1 MLKNCKK
8 GAFFEKKRNIL
19 TDEEL
24 IEKIKQGDDR
34 AENEIFLR
42 YKDLVTKICRGYFI
56 VGGDLEDLI
65 QEGMIGLYKAIKGY
79 SSHKE
84 TTFKTFAVL
93 CIKHQIQSAIRKA
106 NTNKNKP
113 LSSAVSLQSFS
124 NVENESLDYLPI
136 ELVLDT
142 TPAEKV
148 IDKENFDAL
157 KKMIT
162 STLSPF
168 EFKVLSLYLQGYS
181 YKEISSELSINSK
194 SIDNCLTRIKTKLRT
209 KLKDQNAIN

>member
-1 MLKNCKK
+1 M
-8 GAFFEKKRNIL
+8 

-24 IEKIKQGDDR
+24 IEQIKLGNDK

-42 YKDLVTKICRGYFI
+42 YKDLVTKISRGYFI

-84 TTFKTFAVL
+84 TSFKTFAVL
-93 CIKHQIQSAIRKA
+93 CIKHQIQNAIRKA

-124 NVENESLDYLPI
+124 HSEHESLDYLPI

-148 IDKENFDAL
+148 IDKENFERL
-157 KKMIT
+157 KSIIA
-162 STLSPF
+162 SSLSPMEF
-168 EFKVLSLYLQGYS
+168 EVLKYYLQGFS
-181 YKEISSELSINSK
+181 YKEISTSLSMSTK
-194 SIDNCLTRIKTKLRT
+194 SIDNCLTRIKRKI
-209 KLKDQNAIN
+209 KNKINDQNQ